1 MQIELI
7 KPHSH
12 AGRELASGAVLTLD
26 ESQTTWLIELGVAK
40 RASPKPENNKTPLKP
55 ELINLEEKSQ

>member
-12 AGRELASGAVLTLD
+12 EGRDLAPGVVLTLD
-26 ESQTTWLIELGVAK
+26 ESQATWLIELGVAK
-40 RASPKPENNKTPLKP
+40 RASPKPENAKTPLKP
-55 ELINLEEKSQ
+55 ELTNTEEKSQ

>member
-12 AGRELASGAVLTLD
+12 AGRDLAPGATFTLD
-26 ESQTTWLIELGVAK
+26 ERQATWLIELGVAK
-40 RASPKPENNKTPLKP
+40 RASPKPENAKTLLKP
-55 ELINLEEKSQ
+55 ELTNNEEKPQ